1 MRSYLIRRLAA
12 IVPTLLAVSVVI
24 FALLHSAPG
33 GPMAVYANNPNVDP
47 ADLARLEQSLGLH
60 DPLPLQYRKWLGAML
75 TGNWG
80 VSYKYATPVGGL
92 LGERLLATLTLVLA
106 SLVVATAVAIP
117 VGVLAATTRPA
128 IQRLIGSVTM

>member
-1 MRSYLIRRLAA
+1 MVGHEVAGRRCGRTWSGACSP

-24 FALLHSAPG
+24 FLLLHSAPG

-60 DPLPLQYRKWLGAML
+60 DPYPVQYVKWLGAML

-80 VSYKYATPVGGL
+80 D
-92 LGERLLATLTLVLA
+92 LVQVRA
-106 SLVVATAVAIP
+106 PGRRHPRRAPRSP
-117 VGVLAATTRPA
+117 RSSSCSP
-128 IQRLIGSVTM
+128 RW